1 MEFIPADDEKGPG
14 LRTEAAGKREA
25 GQESR
30 DARQISLIRAAVD
43 TVWTFRRLLRLPASN
58 SFRQR
63 QGRGQES
70 GFGTSPADGKGQG
83 PNGSKRRVFSSLARA
98 EALADV
104 SQEPAG
110 FSE

>member
-1 MEFIPADDEKGPG
+1 M
-14 LRTEAAGKREA
+14 TEA

-30 DARQISLIRAAVD
+30 DARQISLIRGAVD
-43 TVWTFRRLLRLPASN
+43 TVWTFRRALEAAGIE
-58 SFRQR
+58 FIRQR
-63 QGRGQES
+63 RGRGQEC

-83 PNGSKRRVFSSLARA
+83 PNGNKRRVFSSLARA